1 MSGHRMGSVTPE
13 NKADY
18 WNIAAFQH
26 RITHHPKAQH
36 ENIISCFW
44 LLLYLLCAAP
54 QLGLFHWVPSDDDGV
69 PRAKFKSL
77 MVPMPVCLHLHKGVC
92 VCECVCPH
100 IYYIFDIKILIL
112 HVKCLRSGAILM
124 GSTMLR
130 TV

>member
-1 MSGHRMGSVTPE
+1 MGSAMPE

-26 RITHHPKAQH
+26 RITHHPKAQR

-44 LLLYLLCAAP
+44 LCFILCV

-77 MVPMPVCLHLHKGVC
+77 MVPMLGL
-92 VCECVCPH
+92 
-100 IYYIFDIKILIL
+100 LAL
-112 HVKCLRSGAILM
+112 
-124 GSTMLR
+124 T
-130 TV
+130 